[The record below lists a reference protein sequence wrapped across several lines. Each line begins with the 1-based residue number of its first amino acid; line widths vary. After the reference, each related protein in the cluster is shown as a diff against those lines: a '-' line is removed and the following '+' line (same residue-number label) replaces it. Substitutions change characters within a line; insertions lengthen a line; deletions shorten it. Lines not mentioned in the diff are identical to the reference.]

1 MSGSI
6 VGMGVSNYGMMSSL
20 VSDST
25 SIKQKLDQL
34 TNQASS
40 GYVSSTYAGL
50 GTGAPVS
57 LDLTPQI
64 ASLQTYQNNI
74 DAASGSMQ
82 VTQTVMTQI
91 QSIASNLASQLDSL
105 NTVGSSGIDTIS
117 AQARSALQQ
126 VGSLLDTQDGG
137 AYVFAGQDSSNPPV
151 PDPANITSTG
161 FYTDIATA
169 VAGLATNG
177 ATATIAATLA
187 SAQTDAATPGA
198 SPFSAF
204 MATVAANGTVS
215 YNAQGA
221 YQAAVTALN
230 ATTPGTPA
238 ATAATAAAT
247 AVTAAAAAAA
257 TASAA
262 VQSAAPVTQIGQSST
277 VPTGLLASA
286 NFSASSTGTS
296 TTGSYMIDLMRALAT
311 VGSLN
316 SNQAGTADFT
326 SLVQDTR
333 TSLNGAVSAMATDAA
348 SLGDTQSKVTAT
360 QTQLGDVQTA
370 LTTQLSSAQDTN
382 MAATLSSLSLV
393 QTQLQASYQ
402 VIASLSGLSLA
413 KYLPS

>member
-1 MSGSI
+1 
-6 VGMGVSNYGMMSSL
+6 MGVSNYGMMSSL

-238 ATAATAAAT
+238 ATAAAT